1 MIKYFRENFR
11 IFIFLFIF
19 IILLGPIFSVVLS
32 FISKYL
38 NSSLGDWLSF
48 YGSISGIVISVLL
61 IHFQISQEKH
71 RELLKYRPEFVLS
84 YDYQLIKPNCRV
96 YFDDKHWYYLVKK
109 NQKNQFVEPNGFEKS
124 YASDNKRDKICSV
137 EIVNVQPIF
146 NLHIIFGENESC
158 EIIPKLD
165 VDQKIYI
172 ISKVHQNEIQTHL
185 LEGKANFEHVPNK
198 VTIYFTT
205 LAGEINSYIYQI
217 DSKGY
222 CSLTKKNYGV
232 GYPKN
237 LAAPRICD
245 YFLSK

>member
-1 MIKYFRENFR
+1 MIKYFR

-96 YFDDKHWYYLVKK
+96 RL
-109 NQKNQFVEPNGFEKS
+109 P
-124 YASDNKRDKICSV
+124 
-137 EIVNVQPIF
+137 
-146 NLHIIFGENESC
+146 
-158 EIIPKLD
+158 
-165 VDQKIYI
+165 I
-172 ISKVHQNEIQTHL
+172 ISSSMKQS
-185 LEGKANFEHVPNK
+185 KMS
-198 VTIYFTT
+198 
-205 LAGEINSYIYQI
+205 LAGCIRP
-217 DSKGY
+217 KF
-222 CSLTKKNYGV
+222 CFTVLT
-232 GYPKN
+232 
-237 LAAPRICD
+237 LQRLSTIRQAATGLRVRKC
-245 YFLSK
+245 